1 MEILARS
8 TRRLNMEDPGGAGA
22 EFSVPG
28 EFKENQLDKVKEAFK
43 LVRFMESQISAQK
56 SSFDS
61 K

>member
-1 MEILARS
+1 
-8 TRRLNMEDPGGAGA
+8 MEDPGGAGA
-22 EFSVPG
+22 EFPVPG